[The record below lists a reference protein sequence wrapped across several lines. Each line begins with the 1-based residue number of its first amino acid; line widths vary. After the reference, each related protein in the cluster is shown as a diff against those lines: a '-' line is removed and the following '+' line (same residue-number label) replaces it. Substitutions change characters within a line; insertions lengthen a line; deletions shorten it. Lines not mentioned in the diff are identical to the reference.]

1 MRGSLSKIFGKKK
14 TVQVPKETPKE
25 DFLEKMNQDFTKIHL
40 NNIMANAAM
49 GMIAYN
55 NDPSGGVAN
64 SYIGTITAPNTGGQY
79 GPVIAPQPGGAL
91 PLGGITPNQWT
102 YKTWMDPNN
111 SVLNQFPAGLVHD
124 RVEEYLNKRGKE
136 TMRGRFEHDFLV
148 NVLGMVPEEMKD
160 RWYIL
165 KDKGEMTDDPTVCS
179 NVRGKA
185 LPLLHK
191 CKDSGKY
198 YSKTDTNMTGDQIWC
213 MHCEEDLPEDLET
226 MLVISH
232 VM

>member
-1 MRGSLSKIFGKKK
+1 MRGSLLKIFGKKK
-14 TVQVPKETPKE
+14 TVQGPKETLSNSFKDAFDKE
-25 DFLEKMNQDFTKIHL
+25 FFTKYHID
-40 NNIMANAAM
+40 NIMANAAM
-49 GMIAYN
+49 SMNADGNPNGI
-55 NDPSGGVAN
+55 AN

-79 GPVIAPQPGGAL
+79 GPIIAPQPGGAL

-111 SVLNQFPAGLVHD
+111 NILNLFPAGLVHD
-124 RVEEYLNKRGKE
+124 RVEEYLNKRVKE

-148 NVLGMVPEEMKD
+148 NVLGLVPEEMKD